1 MGTLNDHQNTYL
13 LGLRELIDNK
23 ELLTED
29 AIILVNRF
37 NEMSEANSL
46 TRIQTRGQICVR

>member
-46 TRIQTRGQICVR
+46 TRIQTRG

>member
-1 MGTLNDHQNTYL
+1 MGTLNDHQNTYP